1 MEDDL
6 ESVISS
12 DISYYQVTLACKV
25 RQDIREKASCDYAG
39 YTFICPG
46 PTDSAR
52 MERAM
57 CFFDHALLRDGADRN
72 RLCAK
77 VFGTQKCTDICA
89 SAMVSAFRSVCNMC
103 AVPGEFI
110 HIFVAHVVAASHQ
123 ALLHTPSMFAYAVP
137 PLAILYQHCSFCKS
151 CMRVFQ
157 TSDANH
163 QSLCPACTK
172 AWHR

>member
-6 ESVISS
+6 ISVVSS
-12 DISYYQVTLACKV
+12 DTAYYQVTFAC
-25 RQDIREKASCDYAG
+25 RMRRDFAGDAPCDYAG

-46 PTDSAR
+46 PTDPSR

-57 CFFDHALLRDGADRN
+57 CFFDHALLRDGADRS

-89 SAMVSAFRSVCNMC
+89 SAMVSAFRRVCDMC
-103 AVPGEFI
+103 AMEEEFK
-110 HIFVAHVVAASHQ
+110 HIFVADVVAANHR
-123 ALLHTPSMFAYAVP
+123 ALLHSPSLFAYAVP
-137 PLAILYQHCSFCKS
+137 PVPLLYEHCSFCRS

-157 TSDANH
+157 SSDTDR
-163 QSLCPACTK
+163 QSICPACTGGP
-172 AWHR
+172 A